1 VFAHQESGK
10 VLDEGWIRKRFLEA
24 QRRVGVNV
32 IRLHDT
38 RATFATIL
46 WSQGRSLASIQSKL
60 GHEDPR
66 TTMGY
71 IKGYFAQ
78 DDESEIIEMA
88 LAGSATEAVAA

>member
-1 VFAHQESGK
+1 M
-10 VLDEGWIRKRFLEA
+10 LDEGWIRKSFLEA
-24 QRRVGVNV
+24 QRRAGVGV

-60 GHEDPR
+60 GHADPR
-66 TTMGY
+66 TTIGY
-71 IKGYFAQ
+71 IKGYHGQ

-88 LAGSATEAVAA
+88 LAGHSIEPVAA